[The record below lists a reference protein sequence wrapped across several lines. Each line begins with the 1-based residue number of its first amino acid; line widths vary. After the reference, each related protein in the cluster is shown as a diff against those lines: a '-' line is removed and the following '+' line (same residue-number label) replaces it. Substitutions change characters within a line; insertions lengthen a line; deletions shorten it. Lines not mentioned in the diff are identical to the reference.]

1 MENKQILK
9 YLLAGFSF
17 VFINSCKVPGLLYK
31 QEQRSV
37 PVAFM
42 DSRDTM
48 NAADINW
55 KAYFNDPL
63 LIGLIDSALAHNQ
76 ELNITLQ
83 EIEIGKNEV
92 MAKKGEYLP
101 SINFGA
107 AAGPDRAGKYT
118 WDGFSEEELKANPAK
133 GPRYIGDFMA
143 GAFFSW
149 ELDVWKKLR
158 NSKKA
163 ATLRYLSSVEGKNFM
178 VTHIIAEIA
187 ESYYELLALDNLSE
201 IIRQNIALQKNAL
214 QVIRMEKD
222 AAKVSQLAVNRF
234 EAQMLYTSNL
244 QYDVSQRIT
253 EAENRINFL
262 VGQFPIRVIRNTLS
276 FNDLK
281 ADGIFYGIPS
291 QLMSNRPDIR
301 QAELQLEA
309 AKINVQ
315 VARANFLPS
324 FKLTSGL
331 AFQAYNPLFLINPS
345 SIVYNLMGDMIAPL
359 VNKNAIMAI
368 YSNANSEQIQSV
380 YNYERSVLNAHVEVV
395 NQLSLMNNMK
405 KSYETKLKEVEIL
418 SESILISNSLYRS
431 ARADYIEVLLT
442 QREALEARIHLI
454 EIKKRQLDAKVNLYK
469 ALGGGWR

>member
-1 MENKQILK
+1 MENKQTLK
-9 YLLAGFSF
+9 YLLIALGFI
-17 VFINSCKVPGLLYK
+17 FIDSCKVPGLVFK
-31 QEQRSV
+31 QEQQSM
-37 PVAFM
+37 PAAFM

-48 NAADINW
+48 NAAEINW
-55 KAYFNDPL
+55 KTYFNDPL
-63 LIGLIDSALAHNQ
+63 LVSLIDSALAHNQ
-76 ELNITLQ
+76 ELNIVLQ
-83 EIEIGKNEV
+83 EIEIDKNEV

-101 SINFGA
+101 SLNLGA

-118 WDGFSEEELKANPAK
+118 WNGFNEEELKSNPDM

-158 NSKKA
+158 NAKKA
-163 ATLRYLSSVEGKNFM
+163 ATLKYLSSIEGKNFM
-178 VTHIIAEIA
+178 LTHIIAEIA

-201 IIRQNIALQKNAL
+201 IIRQNIELQKNAL
-214 QVIRMEKD
+214 QVIRLEKD

-234 EAQMLYTSNL
+234 EAQVLYTSNL
-244 QYDVSQRIT
+244 QYDVRQRIT

-262 VGQFPIRVIRNTLS
+262 VGQFPILIRRSSSS
-276 FNDLK
+276 FLDLK
-281 ADGIFYGIPS
+281 ADGIFYGVPS
-291 QLMSNRPDIR
+291 QLMRNRPDIR
-301 QAELQLEA
+301 KAELQLEA

-324 FKLTSGL
+324 FKLTSGFG
-331 AFQAYNPLFLINPS
+331 FQAYNPLFIINPS

-359 VNKNAIMAI
+359 INKNAIKAI
-368 YSNANSEQIQSV
+368 YSNANAEQIQSV
-380 YNYERSVLNAHVEVV
+380 FNYERSVLNAHVEVV
-395 NQLSLMNNMK
+395 NQLSLMDNMK

-418 SESILISNSLYRS
+418 SESILISSSLYRS

>member
-37 PVAFM
+37 PGAFM

-107 AAGPDRAGKYT
+107 AAGP
-118 WDGFSEEELKANPAK
+118 
-133 GPRYIGDFMA
+133 A
-143 GAFFSW
+143 GAFFTW

-201 IIRQNIALQKNAL
+201 IIRQNIALQNNAL

-262 VGQFPIRVIRNTLS
+262 VGQFPIRVIRNTSS

-324 FKLTSGL
+324 FKLISGL
-331 AFQAYNPLFLINPS
+331 GFQAYNPLFLINPS